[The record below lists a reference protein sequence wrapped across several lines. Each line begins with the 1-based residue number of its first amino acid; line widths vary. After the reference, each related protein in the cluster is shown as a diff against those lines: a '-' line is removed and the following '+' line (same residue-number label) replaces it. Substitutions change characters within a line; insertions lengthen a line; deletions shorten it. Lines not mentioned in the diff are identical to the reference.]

1 MNWDPGELCCP
12 TQQPEETR
20 SSVGWLITPVDKQVN
35 GKKATKEGGWEGI
48 NEGSWALL
56 LTPADLP
63 GFMCVCVWLWETK
76 CGTQMSIQKCATP
89 ADLRQTRFCLHRW
102 MDGWS
107 DGWIDGWMDGWLT
120 CGWMKWRMDWWMTDM
135 VIYTYMYMYIHTF
148 SWIEHL
154 DTNSHWDG
162 PVQSLFPIDSCV
174 SRAWAERLG
183 TSQNKDDWKKWAT
196 INILC

>member
-107 DGWIDGWMDGWLT
+107 DGWIDGWLVDVWMDEVTDGLMDDRYGNLYVYVYVYT
-120 CGWMKWRMDWWMTDM
+120 YVFMDW
-135 VIYTYMYMYIHTF
+135 TF
-148 SWIEHL
+148 RHQQPLRWSCSKSFSYWL
-154 DTNSHWDG
+154 LCFK
-162 PVQSLFPIDSCV
+162 SLG
-174 SRAWAERLG
+174 REAR
-183 TSQNKDDWKKWAT
+183 NKSE
-196 INILC
+196 